1 MALIRWKPTV
11 DVSPWSPVADLSTDI
26 FSIRDEMNRMFDR
39 FFNRGTL
46 EDDGIAM
53 HAIVPDVDIV
63 EKDDAY
69 ILKAELPGV
78 SKDDVKI
85 TLRENLLTIKG
96 EKKKE
101 KEEKNRNSYRS
112 ERMYGT
118 FERTFTLPSMVRD
131 ERIQANFKDGVL
143 TVEIPKSE
151 EVKPKEIPVK
161 AS

>member
-11 DVSPWSPVADLSTDI
+11 DVSPWSPMADLST
-26 FSIRDEMNRMFDR
+26 EMNRVFER
-39 FFNRGTL
+39 FFGPGTL
-46 EDDGIAM
+46 DDDGLSAHSM
-53 HAIVPDVDIV
+53 VPEVDIT
-63 EKDDAY
+63 EREDSY
-69 ILKAELPGV
+69 ILKADLPGV

-85 TLRENLLTIKG
+85 TLRENMLTIRG

-101 KEEKNRNSYRS
+101 KEEKQRNSFRS

-131 ERIQANFKDGVL
+131 EKIQANFKDGVL

-161 AS
+161 SS

>member
-11 DVSPWSPVADLSTDI
+11 DVSPWPPVADLSTDI

-78 SKDDVKI
+78 SKDDGKI

-96 EKKKE
+96 EKRKE